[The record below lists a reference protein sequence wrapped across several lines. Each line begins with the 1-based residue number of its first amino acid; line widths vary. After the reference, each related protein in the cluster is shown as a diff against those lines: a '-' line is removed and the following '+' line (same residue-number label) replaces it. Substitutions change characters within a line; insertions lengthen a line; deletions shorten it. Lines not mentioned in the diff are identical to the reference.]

1 MVFRRVIWLL
11 VNLDTP
17 VFRGDGQPERTLL
30 ANERTSATRQ
40 GRGKPSPYYT
50 RAGRLARPSRVG
62 AIPCGRPVYG
72 HHRVVLAFA
81 SNVSRPCKDTPYLSC
96 PATLHRPRPYGWG
109 IYDKWGCERV
119 APQVSIGNRTRAT
132 MKALPAAPHLPRP
145 YGGGFTIG
153 ESYKGRTYA
162 SSTFQR

>member
-1 MVFRRVIWLL
+1 MSIVTMVFRRVIWLL

-50 RAGRLARPSRVG
+50 RVGRLARPSRVG

-81 SNVSRPCKDTPYLSC
+81 SNVFRLCLPL
-96 PATLHRPRPYGWG
+96 
-109 IYDKWGCERV
+109 
-119 APQVSIGNRTRAT
+119 SIGRVVFKNRVD
-132 MKALPAAPHLPRP
+132 MMVFDLEFFEQLQCSLSNCLPSCVEDSDN
-145 YGGGFTIG
+145 G
-153 ESYKGRTYA
+153 
-162 SSTFQR
+162 STCVQVRDGSFQIV

>member
-1 MVFRRVIWLL
+1 MSIVTMVFRRVIWLL

-50 RAGRLARPSRVG
+50 RVGRLARPSRVG
-62 AIPCGRPVYG
+62 AIPCGRPLYG

-81 SNVSRPCKDTPYLSC
+81 SKVFRLCLPL
-96 PATLHRPRPYGWG
+96 
-109 IYDKWGCERV
+109 
-119 APQVSIGNRTRAT
+119 SIGRVVFKNRVDMVFDLEFLEQLQCLRSNR
-132 MKALPAAPHLPRP
+132 LPSCVE
-145 YGGGFTIG
+145 Y
-153 ESYKGRTYA
+153 SDKGTTCMQVRDG
-162 SSTFQR
+162 SFQIV